1 MTATTRRLA
10 LAALIAAIAF
20 GGGSRPVVARTAN
33 TSTIALRS

>member
-10 LAALIAAIAF
+10 LAALIAALAF
-20 GGGSRPVVARTAN
+20 GGGSRPVAVVAN